1 MHYDTTFT
9 EMIIT
14 PAVFI
19 LQIFYIRKSGSLEL
33 IVAEV
38 VNDFLVGGRKEMCQR
53 FIEELCE
60 ICKVRTTLHLSGNFS
75 GFGRQIEQ
83 DVDFQNKISA
93 EAFSNLSVRA
103 NSSVLELAM
112 LW

>member
-38 VNDFLVGGRKEMCQR
+38 VDDILVGGRNEMRQR
-53 FIEELCE
+53 FIEKLGE
-60 ICKVRTTLHLSGNFS
+60 ICKAGTTLHLSGNFS
-75 GFGRQIEQ
+75 GFGLQIER
-83 DVDFQNKISA
+83 DVDFQNKISD